1 VDGLKNDWVP
11 VEAGRRADLASGAGR
26 ESRLRDRPYFSNVS
40 PLTPHQR
47 GLAHSVVPI
56 RESGD
61 GDMSLTPVA
70 KRHYFS
76 LTRTCP
82 HARHRVHAPA
92 NARRFKIRWTPGI
105 MCESRPASCG
115 EKIVDRAFWRGSV
128 PPPPPRRY
136 RLLAS
141 GQTLPLTRIEFDA
154 LLTVKP
160 ILPAFVNQTSLTGAG

>member
-1 VDGLKNDWVP
+1 MDGLKNDRVP

-70 KRHYFS
+70 KRDTILRSRNVHD
-76 LTRTCP
+76 T
-82 HARHRVHAPA
+82 HRSPAPL
-92 NARRFKIRWTPGI
+92 RFKIRWWG
-105 MCESRPASCG
+105 
-115 EKIVDRAFWRGSV
+115 
-128 PPPPPRRY
+128 
-136 RLLAS
+136 
-141 GQTLPLTRIEFDA
+141 
-154 LLTVKP
+154 
-160 ILPAFVNQTSLTGAG
+160 